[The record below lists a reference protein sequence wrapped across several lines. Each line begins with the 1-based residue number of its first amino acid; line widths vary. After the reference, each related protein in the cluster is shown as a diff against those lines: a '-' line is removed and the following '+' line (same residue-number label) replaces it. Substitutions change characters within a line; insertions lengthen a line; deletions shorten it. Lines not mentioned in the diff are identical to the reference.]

1 MLPKR
6 RLNQAEKGSGKGW
19 VKGLMKGQR
28 KGYPKASITLLL
40 FLSIY
45 LYISYINLKIY
56 PSCNRKEQ

>member
-1 MLPKR
+1 
-6 RLNQAEKGSGKGW
+6 
-19 VKGLMKGQR
+19 MKGQR